1 MFKVNNYKRLLA
13 YSSVEH
19 LGIIALGIGIGGIAF
34 IGAMYH
40 VIYNSLNKMVLFFT
54 AGNIHRKFKTREV
67 SGVTSVLNILPLT
80 GWMFL
85 LSFFAISAIPPFG
98 IFFSELM
105 IFQGMLFSDK
115 PWILFITM
123 FLLLFIFINMGK
135 TIFQMLYSKNENE
148 EILLEKEKF
157 EIIHFATIVILIL
170 LIAIA
175 VISPEILRDNILNI
189 SKDFGIKL

>member
-1 MFKVNNYKRLLA
+1 
-13 YSSVEH
+13 
-19 LGIIALGIGIGGIAF
+19 
-34 IGAMYH
+34 
-40 VIYNSLNKMVLFFT
+40 
-54 AGNIHRKFKTREV
+54 
-67 SGVTSVLNILPLT
+67 
-80 GWMFL
+80 
-85 LSFFAISAIPPFG
+85 
-98 IFFSELM
+98 
-105 IFQGMLFSDK
+105 
-115 PWILFITM
+115 M

>member
-1 MFKVNNYKRLLA
+1 LY
-13 YSSVEH
+13 
-19 LGIIALGIGIGGIAF
+19 
-34 IGAMYH
+34 
-40 VIYNSLNKMVLFFT
+40 
-54 AGNIHRKFKTREV
+54 
-67 SGVTSVLNILPLT
+67 
-80 GWMFL
+80 
-85 LSFFAISAIPPFG
+85 
-98 IFFSELM
+98 
-105 IFQGMLFSDK
+105 
-115 PWILFITM
+115 ITM

>member
-1 MFKVNNYKRLLA
+1 
-13 YSSVEH
+13 
-19 LGIIALGIGIGGIAF
+19 
-34 IGAMYH
+34 
-40 VIYNSLNKMVLFFT
+40 
-54 AGNIHRKFKTREV
+54 
-67 SGVTSVLNILPLT
+67 
-80 GWMFL
+80 
-85 LSFFAISAIPPFG
+85 
-98 IFFSELM
+98 
-105 IFQGMLFSDK
+105 
-115 PWILFITM
+115 
-123 FLLLFIFINMGK
+123 MGK